1 MTGSEFQSLSI
12 KTISQ
17 ITGKP
22 ISNWSRWL
30 NGRSMSSQALIES
43 AQKLYMTSDELAE
56 AIKLRQKEKV
66 AA

>member
-1 MTGSEFQSLSI
+1 MTVQEFQNLSL

-17 ITGKP
+17 LTEKP

-30 NGRSMSSQALIES
+30 NGRSMSHQALIES
-43 AQKLYMTSDELAE
+43 AQKLYMSSDELAR
-56 AIKLRQKEKV
+56 AIELRQKET